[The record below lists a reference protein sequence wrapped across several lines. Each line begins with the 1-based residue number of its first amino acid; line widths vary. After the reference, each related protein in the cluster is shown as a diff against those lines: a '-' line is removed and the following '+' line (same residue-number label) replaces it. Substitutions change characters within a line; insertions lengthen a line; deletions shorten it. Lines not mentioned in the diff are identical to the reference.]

1 MCILIFKLLQREKLL
16 KQHEEH
22 FNLMHV
28 IEEEEKAKVQQ
39 LKLERIKQRGIL
51 YLTMQQREEG
61 NKETVLYAIE

>member
-1 MCILIFKLLQREKLL
+1 
-16 KQHEEH
+16 
-22 FNLMHV
+22 MHV